1 MALTELDGYI
11 FGNAGNVSTLIG
23 SKIVID
29 LEKVIAYQ
37 RYIRTDVVSRDRQ
50 ITQVYIDGNDN
61 VHYVAM
67 SPTTFGKLLPVG
79 PGVNPAQVKVSSADT
94 TADYLENK
102 LTAGSG
108 ITLTKLN
115 PGADEEIEIAGF
127 DTSIY
132 TDNGTIGSGRVATL
146 TDTLTWTGGQEI
158 RIVNSRIFKEVTQ
171 ASDLPATLV
180 TNTTYIIRG
189 EITISSNITCSVEGV
204 EIIGIDRN
212 QDHLIW
218 SGTGALL
225 TITDV
230 NLGLNN
236 LRFSSTQATGSIISA
251 TNIDAAG
258 FNVGRL
264 KVLTFLNCQFRG
276 TYDIMDIEGF
286 DLVDVNNCLFF
297 YIKAQ
302 NFGLRFEDTSK
313 IEITSCELIRWFDE
327 TTIPTPSGWATCSMI
342 ELLPN
347 NLASFGAVNI
357 NGCVIHPQQT
367 QNGIE
372 ISAGSTTGF
381 GTISSNAFVTVGLT
395 TGKIFL
401 PEIPVLLLPDYSAAQ
416 TLGYDIFANQ
426 GVLNST
432 SGCVMTL
439 TNNTNDTDLVD
450 GVPKIVETDGLAVA
464 QATVR
469 FTVGTDG
476 RCTYNGTKQIYVS
489 IHASLGYDKQG
500 GGTDNYVFYMYKNG
514 TQLAGSQTKLRVGGN
529 EGSLSMVY
537 GTLMSQTDYIEI
549 WVEVVGSSDDM
560 LIQDW
565 QVVIRE

>member
-1 MALTELDGYI
+1 MSLPPPISKSNPFYVEL
-11 FGNAGNVSTLIG
+11 VSGT
-23 SKIVID
+23 D
-29 LEKVIAYQ
+29 NDEK
-37 RYIRTDVVSRDRQ
+37 
-50 ITQVYIDGNDN
+50 
-61 VHYVAM
+61 
-67 SPTTFGKLLPVG
+67 
-79 PGVNPAQVKVSSADT
+79 VKVSSADT

-115 PGADEEIEIAGF
+115 PGADEEIEITSTGGS

-132 TDNGTIGSGRVATL
+132 TDDGTIGSGRVASI

-158 RIVNSRIFKEVTQ
+158 RIVNGRTIKEVTQ

-180 TNTTYIIRG
+180 TNTTYIIKG
-189 EITISSNITCSVEGV
+189 EITISSNIICSVEGV

-230 NLGLNN
+230 NFGLNN
-236 LRFSSTQATGSIISA
+236 LRFSSTQAGNSILIA
-251 TNIDAAG
+251 NNIAASG
-258 FNVGRL
+258 YNNGRL
-264 KVLTFLNCQFRG
+264 NVLTIFNCQFRG
-276 TYDIMDIEGF
+276 TYDVMDINGY
-286 DLVDVNNCLFF
+286 DLVDINNSLFF
-297 YIKAQ
+297 YIKAT
-302 NFGLRFEDTSK
+302 NFGLRFRDTSK

-327 TTIPTPSGWATCSMI
+327 STIPTPSGYATVSMV
-342 ELLPN
+342 ELQNN
-347 NLASFGAVNI
+347 NLASFGAMNI
-357 NGCVIHPQQT
+357 NGCIIHPQQT
-367 QNGIE
+367 QNGID
-372 ISAGSTTGF
+372 IGTGSTTGF
-381 GTISSNAFVTVGLT
+381 GTIAANAFINLGLT
-395 TGKIFL
+395 TGKVFL
-401 PEIPVLLLPDYSAAQ
+401 PETSSLPDYSQ
-416 TLGYDIFANQ
+416 TATYNFDIFANQ
-426 GVLNST
+426 GLLNST
-432 SGCVMTL
+432 AGCVMTL
-439 TNNTNDTDLVD
+439 TNNTNDTDLSD

-464 QATVR
+464 QAAVR

-476 RCTYNGTKQIYVS
+476 RCTYNGTKQIYIS
-489 IHASLGYDKQG
+489 MHASLGYDKQG

-514 TQLAGSQTKLRVGGN
+514 SQLAGSQTKLRVGGN

-549 WVEVVGSSDDM
+549 WVEVVGSDDDM

>member
-115 PGADEEIEIAGF
+115 PGADEEIEITSTGGS

-236 LRFSSTQATGSIISA
+236 LRFSSTQAGNSILIA
-251 TNIDAAG
+251 NNIAASG
-258 FNVGRL
+258 YNNGRL
-264 KVLTFLNCQFRG
+264 KVLTIFNCQFRG
-276 TYDIMDIEGF
+276 TYDVMDINGY
-286 DLVDVNNCLFF
+286 DLVDINNSLFF
-297 YIKAQ
+297 YIKAT
-302 NFGLRFEDTSK
+302 NFGLRFRDTSK

-327 TTIPTPSGWATCSMI
+327 STIPTPSGYATVSMV
-342 ELLPN
+342 ELQNN
-347 NLASFGAVNI
+347 NLASFGAMNI
-357 NGCVIHPQQT
+357 NGCIIHPQQT
-367 QNGIE
+367 QNGIN
-372 ISAGSTTGF
+372 IGTGSTTGF
-381 GTISSNAFVTVGLT
+381 GTIAANAFINLGLT
-395 TGKIFL
+395 TGKVFL
-401 PEIPVLLLPDYSAAQ
+401 PETSSLPDYSQ
-416 TLGYDIFANQ
+416 TATLRYDIFSNQ
-426 GVLNST
+426 GLPNST
-432 SGCVMTL
+432 SYAMGYFNGIISGSNPGTPTL
-439 TNNTNDTDLVD
+439 LDVGTGFVTAAN
-450 GVPKIVETDGLAVA
+450 
-464 QATVR
+464 QR
-469 FTVGTDG
+469 FTSSNTGIV
-476 RCTYNGTKQIYVS
+476 TYNGTKNIEVIITASISIEGNGNNMDAEFSIYKS
-489 IHASLGYDKQG
+489 NILI
-500 GGTDNYVFYMYKNG
+500 
-514 TQLAGSQTKLRVGGN
+514 AGSNQITTTRQDTEGGN
-529 EGSLSMVY
+529 IPLLFLTNLVSGD
-537 GTLMSQTDYIEI
+537 TIEVRAELLNGNSWDLTSYHLAI
-549 WVEVVGSSDDM
+549 KE
-560 LIQDW
+560 
-565 QVVIRE
+565 

>member
-146 TDTLTWTGGQEI
+146 TDTLTWTDGQEI

-236 LRFSSTQATGSIISA
+236 LRFSSTQAGNSILIA
-251 TNIDAAG
+251 NNIAASG
-258 FNVGRL
+258 YNNGRL
-264 KVLTFLNCQFRG
+264 KVLTIFNCQFRG
-276 TYDIMDIEGF
+276 TYDVMDINGY
-286 DLVDVNNCLFF
+286 DLVDINNSLFF
-297 YIKAQ
+297 YIKAT
-302 NFGLRFEDTSK
+302 NFGLRFRDTSK

-327 TTIPTPSGWATCSMI
+327 STIPTPSGYATVSMV
-342 ELLPN
+342 ELQNN
-347 NLASFGAVNI
+347 NLASFGAMNI
-357 NGCVIHPQQT
+357 NGCIIHPQQT
-367 QNGIE
+367 QNGID
-372 ISAGSTTGF
+372 IGTGSTTGF
-381 GTISSNAFVTVGLT
+381 GTIAANAFINLGLT
-395 TGKIFL
+395 TGKVFL
-401 PEIPVLLLPDYSAAQ
+401 PETSSLPDYSQ
-416 TLGYDIFANQ
+416 TATLRYDIFSNQ
-426 GVLNST
+426 GLPNST
-432 SGCVMTL
+432 SYSMGYFNGLISGSNPGTPTL
-439 TNNTNDTDLVD
+439 LDVGTGFVTAAN
-450 GVPKIVETDGLAVA
+450 
-464 QATVR
+464 QR
-469 FTVGTDG
+469 FTSSNTGIV
-476 RCTYNGTKQIYVS
+476 TYNGTKNIEVIITASISIEGNGNNMDAEFSIYKS
-489 IHASLGYDKQG
+489 NILI
-500 GGTDNYVFYMYKNG
+500 
-514 TQLAGSQTKLRVGGN
+514 AGSNQITTTRQDTEGGN
-529 EGSLSMVY
+529 IPLLFLTNLVSGD
-537 GTLMSQTDYIEI
+537 TIEI
-549 WVEVVGSSDDM
+549 RAELLGGNSWDLTSYHLAIKE
-560 LIQDW
+560 
-565 QVVIRE
+565 